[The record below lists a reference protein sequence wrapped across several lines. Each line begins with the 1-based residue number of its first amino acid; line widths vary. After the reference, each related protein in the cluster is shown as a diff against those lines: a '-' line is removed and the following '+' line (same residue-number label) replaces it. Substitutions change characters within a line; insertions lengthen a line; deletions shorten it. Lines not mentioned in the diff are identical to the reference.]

1 MSAQPAQPTQP
12 VSPAASAA
20 SAAASAA
27 GSPPPAKYVVVR
39 DHLLAL
45 IAQGLAPGAPV
56 PSEREL
62 CESFG
67 VSRMTV
73 RQAIDTLVVDG
84 VLERQQGRGTFV
96 APPKLDLQV
105 RLTSFSEEMRRR
117 GMEPGAVFL
126 TAETVPAA
134 DAVAA
139 ALEIDAGDDVH
150 HLRRLLTADSVP
162 MAIEENW
169 VPAGLL
175 PDLLRGALPFSV
187 YAELA
192 ERGLAPQW
200 GEDMIEGRAATADE
214 AVLLGVAER
223 APSLDITRR
232 TFHDH
237 LAVDYS
243 RSLYRADRYTLWVP
257 VAAPGPRRRRPRASR
272 GA

>member
-1 MSAQPAQPTQP
+1 MPTTP
-12 VSPAASAA
+12 TTPTTPDTPAAP
-20 SAAASAA
+20 

-45 IAQGLAPGAPV
+45 VAQGLAPGTPV

-126 TAETVPAA
+126 TAETAPA
-134 DAVAA
+134 DGAVAE
-139 ALEIDAGDDVH
+139 ALEIGVGDDVH

-187 YAELA
+187 
-192 ERGLAPQW
+192 
-200 GEDMIEGRAATADE
+200 
-214 AVLLGVAER
+214 
-223 APSLDITRR
+223 
-232 TFHDH
+232 
-237 LAVDYS
+237 
-243 RSLYRADRYTLWVP
+243 
-257 VAAPGPRRRRPRASR
+257 
-272 GA
+272 